1 MSVIEQIYIDEKEDY
16 LLDFISVGDKH
27 IPEVSFVLIDTLG
40 LTMAADAMRTGLPML
55 PQDGDYDNN
64 GWYNFYALANA
75 KGETEIRFTVESEYA
90 EDDGREYKMP
100 PALGL
105 FDRLDKQCVDI
116 YGKSLKQIFL
126 EDEFEELI

>member
-75 KGETEIRFTVESEYA
+75 KGETVGDICRQIHLRNQIRSE
-90 EDDGREYKMP
+90 RQLPWQMQP
-100 PALGL
+100 SH
-105 FDRLDKQCVDI
+105 R
-116 YGKSLKQIFL
+116 
-126 EDEFEELI
+126 